1 MRRAKIIATLGPAS
15 STLGTVAAMVESGLD
30 VARINLS
37 HGTHADHA
45 RSVALVRQ
53 AAEASGR
60 AVGVLADLQGPK
72 IRLGRFAGGS
82 VLLRPGARFVITAED
97 VPGDQESVSTTHLG
111 LADDV
116 SVGDPILVDDGRVLL
131 KVEEVSG
138 PAVVTRVIEGGTLSD
153 SKGINL
159 PGAMVSVPA
168 VSDKDIEDLR
178 WALAN
183 GVDLV
188 ALSFVRTA
196 KDVAPVHEVMDDEGI
211 HRPVIAKI
219 EKPQAVAH
227 LPEIL
232 DAFDGIMVARGD
244 LGVELPLEQVPL
256 VQKRAVSLAREK
268 GKPVI
273 VATQMLESMIGASR
287 PTRAEASDVANA
299 ILDGADA
306 LMLSGETSIGRF
318 PVESVT
324 TMGRIIE
331 NIEDTALD
339 RIPRIEGLP
348 TNKGDAICRAAV
360 HVANQLGAKF
370 LVAFTETG
378 RTPTVLARYRS
389 SVPLLA
395 FTPDP
400 QVRNQLSLTW
410 GVESYLV
417 DPVTHTDH
425 MVRQVEARLLEFGRC
440 VIGDH
445 ITIVAGS
452 PPGIPGSTNAMRV
465 HRIGDA
471 AGGMAPAYAEALDDD
486 DALGYPR

>member
-1 MRRAKIIATLGPAS
+1 
-15 STLGTVAAMVESGLD
+15 
-30 VARINLS
+30 
-37 HGTHADHA
+37 
-45 RSVALVRQ
+45 
-53 AAEASGR
+53 
-60 AVGVLADLQGPK
+60 VLADLQGPK
-72 IRLGRFAGGS
+72 IRLGRFAAGS
-82 VLLRPGARFVITAED
+82 VLLRPGAQFVITAED
-97 VPGDQESVSTTHLG
+97 VPGDQEMVSTTHRG
-111 LADDV
+111 LPDDV
-116 SVGDPILVDDGRVLL
+116 EAGDPILVDDGRVQLR
-131 KVEEVSG
+131 VVSVDG
-138 PAVVTRVIEGGTLSD
+138 PAVVTKVIEGGTVSD

-168 VSDKDIEDLR
+168 VSEKDIDDLR
-178 WALAN
+178 WALVN

-196 KDVAPVHEVMDDEGI
+196 ADVTPVHEVMDDEGI
-211 HRPVIAKI
+211 HRPVVAKI
-219 EKPQAVAH
+219 EKPQAVQH
-227 LPEIL
+227 LPAIL

-268 GKPVI
+268 GRPVI
-273 VATQMLESMIGASR
+273 VATQMLESMISASR

-318 PVESVT
+318 PVESVA

-331 NIEDTALD
+331 SIEDTALD

-348 TNKGDAICRAAV
+348 TSKGDAICRAAV
-360 HVANQLGAKF
+360 HVANQLSAKF

-378 RTPTVLARYRS
+378 LTPTVLARYRS
-389 SVPLLA
+389 RVPLLA
-395 FTPDP
+395 FTPDH
-400 QVRNQLSLTW
+400 QVRSQLALTW

-417 DPVTHTDH
+417 DPVTHTDD
-425 MVRQVEARLLEFGRC
+425 MVRQVEARLLQFDRC
-440 VIGDH
+440 SIGDLV
-445 ITIVAGS
+445 TIVAGS

-471 AGGMAPAYAEALDDD
+471 VGGAAPAYVSMLDDD
-486 DALGYPR
+486 AIGYPR

>member
-15 STLGTVAAMVESGLD
+15 STPGTVAALIESGID
-30 VARINLS
+30 VARLNLS
-37 HGTHADHA
+37 HGEHADHA
-45 RSVALVRQ
+45 RSLALVRQ
-53 AAEASGR
+53 AAAAAGR

-72 IRLGRFAGGS
+72 IRLGRFAAGS
-82 VLLRPGARFVITAED
+82 VLLRPGARFVITAAD
-97 VPGDQESVSTTHLG
+97 VPGDAEQVSTTHVG
-111 LADDV
+111 LANDV

-131 KVEEVSG
+131 KVDAIDG
-138 PAVVTRVIEGGTLSD
+138 PAVVTRVVEGGTVSD

-168 VSDKDIEDLR
+168 VSDKDVEDLR

-196 KDVAPVHEVMDDEGI
+196 KDIQPVLEVMHEEGI
-211 HRPVIAKI
+211 RRPVIAKI
-219 EKPQAVAH
+219 EKPQAVHH
-227 LPEIL
+227 LTEIL

-256 VQKRAVSLAREK
+256 VQKRAVSVSREL

-273 VATQMLESMIGASR
+273 VATQMLESMISSSR

-318 PVESVT
+318 PVESVA

-331 NIEDTALD
+331 SIEDTALD

-348 TNKGDAICRAAV
+348 VSKADAICRAAV
-360 HVANQLGAKF
+360 HVANQLSAKF
-370 LVAFTETG
+370 LIAFTETG
-378 RTPTVLARYRS
+378 STPTVLARYRS
-389 SVPLLA
+389 KVPLLA

-400 QVRNQLSLTW
+400 QVQHQLALTW

-425 MVRQVEARLLEFGRC
+425 MVRQVEARLLEFDRC
-440 VIGDH
+440 SIGDH
-445 ITIVAGS
+445 VTIVAGS

-471 AGGMAPAYAEALDDD
+471 AGGVAPAYAESLDD
-486 DALGYPR
+486 DALGFPR

>member
-15 STLGTVAAMVESGLD
+15 STPGTVAALVESGLD

-37 HGTHADHA
+37 HGEHADHA
-45 RSVALVRQ
+45 RSVALIRQ
-53 AAEASGR
+53 AASASGR

-72 IRLGRFAGGS
+72 IRLGRFENGS
-82 VLLRPGARFVITAED
+82 VLLRPGARFVITADE
-97 VPGDQESVSTTHLG
+97 VPGDQGQVSTTHLG

-116 SVGDPILVDDGRVLL
+116 EAGDPILVDDGRVLL
-131 KVEEVSG
+131 RVESVDG
-138 PAVVTRVIEGGTLSD
+138 RAVVTKVVEGGTVSD

-168 VSDKDIEDLR
+168 VSDKDVDDLR

-196 KDVAPVHEVMDDEGI
+196 SDIDPVLRVMDEEGMR
-211 HRPVIAKI
+211 RPVIAKI
-219 EKPQAVAH
+219 EKPQAVQH
-227 LPEIL
+227 LPAIL

-256 VQKRAVSLAREK
+256 VQKRAVSLAREV

-273 VATQMLESMIGASR
+273 VATQMLESMISASR

-318 PVESVT
+318 PVESVA

-331 NIEDTALD
+331 SIEDTALD

-348 TNKGDAICRAAV
+348 TTKADAICRAAV
-360 HVANQLGAKF
+360 HVANQLSAKF

-389 SVPLLA
+389 KVPLLA
-395 FTPDP
+395 FTPDSR
-400 QVRNQLSLTW
+400 VRNQLSLTW
-410 GVESYLV
+410 GVESHLV
-417 DPVTHTDH
+417 DQVTHTDH
-425 MVRQVEARLLEFGRC
+425 MVRQVEARLLEFDRC
-440 VIGDH
+440 SIGDLV
-445 ITIVAGS
+445 TIVAGS

-471 AGGMAPAYAEALDDD
+471 AGGVAPAYAESLDD
-486 DALGYPR
+486 DALGFPR

>member
-15 STLGTVAAMVESGLD
+15 STPGTVAALIESGLD
-30 VARINLS
+30 VARLNLS

-45 RSVALVRQ
+45 RSFALVRQ
-53 AAEASGR
+53 AAAASGR
-60 AVGVLADLQGPK
+60 AVGILADLQGPK
-72 IRLGRFAGGS
+72 IRLGRFASGS
-82 VLLRPGARFVITAED
+82 VLLRPGAQFTITADD
-97 VPGDQESVSTTHLG
+97 VPGDQEKVSTTHLG

-116 SVGDPILVDDGRVLL
+116 SVGDPVLVDDGRVLL
-131 KVEEVSG
+131 RVEAIEG
-138 PAVVTRVIEGGTLSD
+138 RAVVTRVIEGGTVSD
-153 SKGINL
+153 AKGINL

-168 VSDKDIEDLR
+168 MSDKDVDDLR
-178 WALAN
+178 WALTQ
-183 GVDLV
+183 GVDLI

-196 KDVAPVHEVMDDEGI
+196 RDIEPVLAVMDEEGI

-219 EKPQAVAH
+219 EKPQAVLH

-232 DAFDGIMVARGD
+232 ETFDGIMVARGD

-256 VQKRAVSLAREK
+256 VQKQAVSLAREV

-273 VATQMLESMIGASR
+273 VATQMLESMISASR

-306 LMLSGETSIGRF
+306 VMLSGETSIGKF
-318 PVESVT
+318 PVESVA
-324 TMGRIIE
+324 TMGRIVE
-331 NIEDTALD
+331 SIEDTALD

-348 TNKGDAICRAAV
+348 TTKADAICRAAV
-360 HVANQLGAKF
+360 HVANQLSAKF

-389 SVPLLA
+389 KVPLMA

-400 QVRNQLSLTW
+400 QVRNQLALTW

-425 MVRQVEARLLEFGRC
+425 MVRQVEARLLEFDRC
-440 VIGDH
+440 EVGDH
-445 ITIVAGS
+445 VTIVAGS

-471 AGGMAPAYAEALDDD
+471 AGGVAPAYAEALED
-486 DALGYPR
+486 DAIGFPR

>member
-15 STLGTVAAMVESGLD
+15 STPGTVAALVESGLD
-30 VARINLS
+30 VARLNLS
-37 HGTHADHA
+37 HGEHADHA

-53 AAEASGR
+53 ASTASGR

-72 IRLGRFAGGS
+72 IRLGRFAHGS

-97 VPGDQESVSTTHLG
+97 VPGDENQVSTTHLV

-116 SVGDPILVDDGRVLL
+116 EPGDPILVDDGRILL
-131 KVEEVSG
+131 RVESVAG
-138 PAVVTRVIEGGTLSD
+138 PAVVTKVVEGGTVSD
-153 SKGINL
+153 HKGINL

-168 VSDKDIEDLR
+168 VSDKDVDDLR
-178 WALAN
+178 WALAH

-196 KDVAPVHEVMDDEGI
+196 ADIEPVLKVMDEEGLR
-211 HRPVIAKI
+211 RPVIAKI
-219 EKPQAVAH
+219 EKPQAIEH
-227 LPEIL
+227 LPGIL
-232 DAFDGIMVARGD
+232 EAFDGIMVARGD

-256 VQKRAVSLAREK
+256 MQKQAVSLAREV

-273 VATQMLESMIGASR
+273 VATQMLESMISASR
-287 PTRAEASDVANA
+287 PTRAETSDVANA

-318 PVESVT
+318 PVESVA

-331 NIEDTALD
+331 WIEDTALD

-348 TNKGDAICRAAV
+348 STKADAICRAAV
-360 HVANQLGAKF
+360 HVANQLSAKF

-389 SVPLLA
+389 KVPLLA

-410 GVESYLV
+410 GVESFLV
-417 DPVTHTDH
+417 DSVTHTDH
-425 MVRQVEARLLEFGRC
+425 MVRQVEARLLEFDRC
-440 VIGDH
+440 SIGDH
-445 ITIVAGS
+445 VTIVAGS

-471 AGGMAPAYAEALDDD
+471 AGGVAPAYAESLDDD
-486 DALGYPR
+486 AIGFPR